1 MINIC
6 FSSDNNYAQHL
17 VVTLASVLA
26 NNDDK
31 LHVYVLDGGI
41 SDENKQKILSLKKDY
56 DFEIEFIQIDKSMF
70 DKCPVGKK
78 NHVTLATYYRLLLAE
93 ICPNVDKILYLDV
106 DLVIRSSLRELF
118 EIDMTGKYFAGVSDC
133 EEHVNASR
141 LGLKKYCNAG
151 VILLNLQKWRED
163 NITEKFFQWISEN
176 EDKIILHDQDIINC
190 VLQDGMLKVDNVWN
204 VQVSKYDTSKEFVK
218 LLPQAKI
225 IHYVGKHKPW
235 HANFKQYAKD
245 EYFKYLKLT
254 QWRNYIYKYNFILA
268 FMTPFLIAEKLVHF
282 VFSIEKQNGQKILQ
296 IMGLKFKL
304 NNR

>member
-17 VVTLASVLA
+17 AVTLASVLA
-26 NNDDK
+26 NNDDS

-41 SDENKQKILSLKKDY
+41 SDENKQKILALKKDY

-70 DKCPVGKK
+70 DKCPAGKK

-93 ICPNVDKILYLDV
+93 ICSHVDKILYLDV
-106 DLVIRSSLRELF
+106 DLVIRSSLKELF

-133 EEHVNASR
+133 EEHINAPR
-141 LGLKKYCNAG
+141 LGLEKYCNAG

-163 NITEKFFQWISEN
+163 NITEKFFRWMEENSER
-176 EDKIILHDQDIINC
+176 IVLHDQDVINC
-190 VLQDGMLKVDNVWN
+190 VLQSGMLKIDDVWN
-204 VQVSKYDTSKEFVK
+204 VQVSKYDSSKDFVK
-218 LLPQAKI
+218 MLPDAKI
-225 IHYVGKHKPW
+225 IHYIGKHKPW
-235 HANFKQYAKD
+235 HSNNKQLAKD

-254 QWRNYIYKYNFILA
+254 QWKNYIYKYYFELA
-268 FMTPFLIAEKLVHF
+268 IKIPLLVAERCAHF
-282 VFSIEKQNGQKILQ
+282 VFSLEKQNGQKVMQ
-296 IMGLKFKL
+296 IMGLKLKF